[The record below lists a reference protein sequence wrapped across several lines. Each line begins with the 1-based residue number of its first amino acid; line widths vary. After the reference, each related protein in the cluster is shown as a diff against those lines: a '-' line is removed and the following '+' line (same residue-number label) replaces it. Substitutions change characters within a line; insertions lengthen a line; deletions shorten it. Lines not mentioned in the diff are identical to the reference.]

1 MGQLVL
7 LLVGVV
13 VLGAVV
19 LGVAVLIT
27 GADPGLDA
35 AEPDGRAVPLPNHR
49 PLTESDVERLR
60 FDTGMRGYRMGQ
72 VDRALRRMAYDI
84 GYKDELIG
92 VLEAEVAALRAGR
105 FEEAE
110 VLRRARE
117 AALAGIREPAGA
129 PTTQAAPAPVP
140 GTGATPTI
148 QAAPGASHAPVPDAA
163 TDHSGGPGDGAGVAA
178 GPTGAPGGAEAAAA
192 DQPQPAEIE
201 AGADAQPGP
210 GAEVAARTDAEPE
223 DAADTD
229 HDAAPDTDLVGERVP
244 AAPEPQAGA
253 EPLDRAGPLDRAEP
267 LDARSGGR

>member
-19 LGVAVLIT
+19 LGVAVLMT
-27 GADPGLDA
+27 GADPGLGA

-60 FDTGMRGYRMGQ
+60 FDTGVRGYRMDQ

-105 FEEAE
+105 IEEAE

-117 AALAGIREPAGA
+117 AAQAGIRQPAQTSTTQAAPAPVPGA
-129 PTTQAAPAPVP
+129 DATPTTQAAPAPVP
-140 GTGATPTI
+140 G
-148 QAAPGASHAPVPDAA
+148 AA
-163 TDHSGGPGDGAGVAA
+163 TVGEAGPGEDEGA
-178 GPTGAPGGAEAAAA
+178 
-192 DQPQPAEIE
+192 
-201 AGADAQPGP
+201 AQPDT
-210 GAEVAARTDAEPE
+210 GAEVAVRGGAAAQTDAEPE
-223 DAADTD
+223 DVADTD
-229 HDAAPDTDLVGERVP
+229 HDATPDADLAGERAP
-244 AAPEPQAGA
+244 AAAEPQAGA
-253 EPLDRAGPLDRAEP
+253 EPVDRAEP